1 MSEIE
6 FFVGIDW
13 GAETHRVCV
22 VDAKR
27 TVLAEW
33 SVSHDS
39 QSIAAM
45 VARLLEIA
53 GNAERLAVGIE
64 TRWTAVVEGLLERSI
79 RVKCIN
85 PKQLD
90 RFRDRHTMAGAKDD
104 RRDAFV
110 LADSI
115 RTDGDAFREVKL
127 GDPRL
132 VELRELFRMHDELGE
147 EQNALAGRLYSQL
160 IRVFPQVLELG
171 SVYRDLWVL
180 ALLERAPTPTHVQA
194 LSLAKIRTVLNKYG
208 VRKWTPEEVRQTLQK
223 QPLPVAPGVESAAQ
237 THIQMLL
244 PRLSL
249 VNSQMRAVREALDG
263 LLDELAQPSTDPERK
278 EHRDVTVLRS
288 LPGVGTIVGAAM
300 LAEAHE
306 ALAARDYHRLR
317 SLCGAAPVT
326 RQSGKSHSTVM
337 RYACNRRLRDATS
350 FMAHTLVRYDP
361 KLKALYTRHPERGHS
376 HGHALR
382 VVTDRAL
389 ALLIAMLRDGTEYD
403 KTKRAA

>member
-1 MSEIE
+1 
-6 FFVGIDW
+6 
-13 GAETHRVCV
+13 
-22 VDAKR
+22 
-27 TVLAEW
+27 EW

-90 RFRDRHTMAGAKDD
+90 RFRDRHTMVGAKDD

-160 IRVFPQVLELG
+160 IRVF
-171 SVYRDLWVL
+171 
-180 ALLERAPTPTHVQA
+180 
-194 LSLAKIRTVLNKYG
+194 
-208 VRKWTPEEVRQTLQK
+208 
-223 QPLPVAPGVESAAQ
+223 
-237 THIQMLL
+237 
-244 PRLSL
+244 
-249 VNSQMRAVREALDG
+249 
-263 LLDELAQPSTDPERK
+263 
-278 EHRDVTVLRS
+278 
-288 LPGVGTIVGAAM
+288 
-300 LAEAHE
+300 
-306 ALAARDYHRLR
+306 
-317 SLCGAAPVT
+317 
-326 RQSGKSHSTVM
+326 
-337 RYACNRRLRDATS
+337 
-350 FMAHTLVRYDP
+350 
-361 KLKALYTRHPERGHS
+361 
-376 HGHALR
+376 
-382 VVTDRAL
+382 
-389 ALLIAMLRDGTEYD
+389 
-403 KTKRAA
+403 